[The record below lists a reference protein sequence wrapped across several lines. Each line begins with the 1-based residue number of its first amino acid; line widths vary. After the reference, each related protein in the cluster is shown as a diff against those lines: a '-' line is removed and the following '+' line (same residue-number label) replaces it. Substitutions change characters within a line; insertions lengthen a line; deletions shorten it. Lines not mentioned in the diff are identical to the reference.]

1 MQRAQRILK
10 KTMTAVSKLGAQS
23 GGKESGGKKKRRV
36 IHGVLLLN
44 KPRGISSTQALG
56 RAKWL
61 IGAEKAGHTGT
72 LDPLA
77 DGLLPLCFGHATKLA
92 NDLLDADKTYVAGI
106 VLGKSTT
113 TGDMEGEVTF
123 SSSNVITREQW
134 QAILPQFMGEIA
146 QVPPMYSA
154 LKKDGKPLYELARA
168 GIEVER
174 EARQITIVSLT
185 TVSFDYPNVLLKV
198 RCSKGTYIRTLAE
211 DMGKSLGVGAHLSSL
226 QRTGVG
232 DLDLADAMTLEQLE
246 AIPEEARAQA
256 LLPLDALLQNCPAIV
271 LPTAQAARFV
281 QGQRLKTEYADCDSA
296 RIYWQNEGVSV
307 LIGLA
312 SVLQNTLSPQK
323 VLMTALP
330 ESK

>member
-1 MQRAQRILK
+1 MNTTK
-10 KTMTAVSKLGAQS
+10 KIRKP
-23 GGKESGGKKKRRV
+23 

-44 KPRGISSTQALG
+44 KPLGISSTQALG

-92 NDLLDADKTYVAGI
+92 HDLLDADKTYVAGI
-106 VLGKSTT
+106 VLGQSTS

-123 SSSNVITREQW
+123 SSDAVIREQQW
-134 QAILPQFMGEIA
+134 HAILPQFLGEIE

-154 LKKDGKPLYELARA
+154 LKKDGKPLYELART

-174 EARQITIVSLT
+174 KARRITIVSLET
-185 TVSFDYPNVLLKV
+185 LSFEYPNVVLKV

-211 DMGKSLGVGAHLSSL
+211 DMGKALGVGAHLSSL
-226 QRTGVG
+226 KRVGVG
-232 DLDLADAMTLEQLE
+232 ELDIANAMTLEELE
-246 AIPEEARAQA
+246 AVPEEERAGV
-256 LLPLDALLQNCPAIV
+256 LLPLDALLQNCPA
-271 LPTAQAARFV
+271 LHLSQTEAKRFI
-281 QGQRLKTEYADCDSA
+281 QGQRLKTDMADA
-296 RIYWQNEGVSV
+296 QMVRVYWSNGGNES

-312 SVLQNTLSPQK
+312 GVSKNTLSPQK

-330 ESK
+330 SACSK

>member
-1 MQRAQRILK
+1 MQRKTQTVKKQRR
-10 KTMTAVSKLGAQS
+10 A
-23 GGKESGGKKKRRV
+23 

-92 NDLLDADKTYVAGI
+92 HDLLDADKTYVAGI
-106 VLGKSTT
+106 VLGKSTS
-113 TGDMEGEVTF
+113 TGDMEGEATF
-123 SSSNVITREQW
+123 SSDAVISEQQW
-134 QAILPQFMGEIA
+134 QAILPKFLGEIM

-154 LKKDGKPLYELARA
+154 LKKDGKPLYELARS

-174 EARQITIVSLT
+174 EARCVTIVSLET
-185 TVSFDYPNVLLKV
+185 LSFEYPNVLLKV

-211 DMGKSLGVGAHLSSL
+211 DMGKALSVGAHLSSL
-226 QRTGVG
+226 KRVGVG
-232 DLDLADAMTLEQLE
+232 DLDIASAMTLEALE
-246 AIPEEARAQA
+246 AVPETERENV
-256 LLPLDALLQNCPAIV
+256 LLPLDALLQNCPAV
-271 LPTAQAARFV
+271 HLEDTEAQRFV
-281 QGQRLKTEYADCDSA
+281 QGQRLKVDTADA
-296 RIYWQNEGVSV
+296 EMVRVYWNDAQKDI

-312 SVLQNTLSPQK
+312 GVLRNTLSPKK
-323 VLMTALP
+323 VLMNILLSS
-330 ESK
+330 ESR

>member
-1 MQRAQRILK
+1 MNTVK
-10 KTMTAVSKLGAQS
+10 KIRKP
-23 GGKESGGKKKRRV
+23 

-92 NDLLDADKTYVAGI
+92 HDLLDADKTYVAGI
-106 VLGKSTT
+106 VLGRSTS
-113 TGDMEGEVTF
+113 TGDMEGEVVF
-123 SSSNVITREQW
+123 ASDLVIKREQW
-134 QAILPQFMGEIA
+134 DAILPQFMGEID

-154 LKKDGKPLYELARA
+154 LKQNGKPLYELARA

-174 EARQITIVSLT
+174 EARRITIVSLET
-185 TVSFDYPNVLLKV
+185 LSFEYPNVLLKV

-211 DMGKSLGVGAHLSSL
+211 DMGKALNVGAHLSSL
-226 QRTGVG
+226 KRVGVG
-232 DLDLADAMTLEQLE
+232 ELDIANAMTLEELE
-246 AIPEEARAQA
+246 AVVEAEREKV
-256 LLPLDALLQNCPAIV
+256 LLPLDALLQDCPA
-271 LPTAQAARFV
+271 LDLAQMDAQRFV
-281 QGQRLKTEYADCDSA
+281 QGQRLKVELADA
-296 RIYWQNEGVSV
+296 QMVRVYWQAV

-312 SVLQNTLSPQK
+312 SVANKTLSPQK

-330 ESK
+330 L

>member
-1 MQRAQRILK
+1 MRETLKYILDTTKKIRKPRRAIN
-10 KTMTAVSKLGAQS
+10 
-23 GGKESGGKKKRRV
+23 
-36 IHGVLLLN
+36 GVLLLN
-44 KPRGISSTQALG
+44 KPRGMSSTQALG

-92 NDLLDADKTYVAGI
+92 HDLLDADKTYVAGI
-106 VLGKSTT
+106 VLGQSTS

-123 SSSNVITREQW
+123 SSDAVIREQQW
-134 QAILPQFMGEIA
+134 HAILPQFLGEIE

-154 LKKDGKPLYELARA
+154 LKKDGKPLYELART

-174 EARQITIVSLT
+174 KARRITIVSLET
-185 TVSFDYPNVLLKV
+185 LSFEYPNVVLKV

-211 DMGKSLGVGAHLSSL
+211 DMGKALGVGAHLSSL
-226 QRTGVG
+226 KRVGVG
-232 DLDLADAMTLEQLE
+232 ELDIANAMTLEELE
-246 AIPEEARAQA
+246 AVPESERKNV
-256 LLPLDALLQNCPAIV
+256 LMPLDALLQNCPA
-271 LPTAQAARFV
+271 LHLSQTEAKRFI
-281 QGQRLKTEYADCDSA
+281 QGQRLKTDMADA
-296 RIYWQNEGVSV
+296 QMVRVYWSNGGNES

-312 SVLQNTLSPQK
+312 GVSKNTLSPQK

-330 ESK
+330 E

>member
-1 MQRAQRILK
+1 MPTLRQAMNTVK
-10 KTMTAVSKLGAQS
+10 KIRKP
-23 GGKESGGKKKRRV
+23 

-92 NDLLDADKTYVAGI
+92 HDLLDADKTYVAGI
-106 VLGKSTT
+106 VLGRSTS
-113 TGDMEGEVTF
+113 TGDMEGEVVF
-123 SSSNVITREQW
+123 ASDLVIKREQW
-134 QAILPQFMGEIA
+134 DAILPQFTGEID

-154 LKKDGKPLYELARA
+154 LKQNGKPLYELARA
-168 GIEVER
+168 GIEVAR
-174 EARQITIVSLT
+174 EARCITIVSLET
-185 TVSFDYPNVLLKV
+185 LKFEYPNVLLKV

-211 DMGKSLGVGAHLSSL
+211 DMGKALNVGAHLSSL
-226 QRTGVG
+226 KRVGVG
-232 DLDLADAMTLEQLE
+232 ELDIANAMTLEELE
-246 AIPEEARAQA
+246 VVVEAEREKV
-256 LLPLDALLQNCPAIV
+256 LLPLDALLQDCPA
-271 LPTAQAARFV
+271 LDLAQLDAQRFV
-281 QGQRLKTEYADCDSA
+281 QGQRLKVELADA
-296 RIYWQNEGVSV
+296 QMVRVYWQAV

-312 SVLQNTLSPQK
+312 SVANKTLSPQK

-330 ESK
+330 E

>member
-1 MQRAQRILK
+1 MPTLRQAMNTVNKIRKPRL
-10 KTMTAVSKLGAQS
+10 
-23 GGKESGGKKKRRV
+23 V
-36 IHGVLLLN
+36 INGVLLLN

-92 NDLLDADKTYVAGI
+92 HDLLDADKTYVAGI
-106 VLGKSTT
+106 VLGQSTS
-113 TGDMEGEVTF
+113 TGDMEGEVIF
-123 SSSNVITREQW
+123 SSDVVITEQQW
-134 QAILPQFMGEIA
+134 HAILPQFLGEID

-154 LKKDGKPLYELARA
+154 LKQNGKPLYELARA

-174 EARQITIVSLT
+174 KARRITIVSLET
-185 TVSFDYPNVLLKV
+185 LSFEYPNVLLKV

-211 DMGKSLGVGAHLSSL
+211 DIGQALGVGAHLSSL
-226 QRTGVG
+226 KRVGVG
-232 DLDLADAMTLEQLE
+232 ELDIANAMTLEELE
-246 AIPEEARAQA
+246 AVPESERENV
-256 LLPLDALLQNCPAIV
+256 LMPLDALLQNCPA
-271 LPTAQAARFV
+271 LHLAQTEAKRFI
-281 QGQRLKTEYADCDSA
+281 QGQRLKTDMADA
-296 RIYWQNEGVSV
+296 QMVRVYWSNGGNES

-312 SVLQNTLSPQK
+312 GVSKNTLSPQK

-330 ESK
+330 E

>member
-1 MQRAQRILK
+1 MVWVGYK
-10 KTMTAVSKLGAQS
+10 PTPTKTMNTV
-23 GGKESGGKKKRRV
+23 KKIRKP

-92 NDLLDADKTYVAGI
+92 HDLLDADKTYVAGI
-106 VLGKSTT
+106 VLGRCTS
-113 TGDMEGEVTF
+113 TGDMEGEVVF
-123 SSSNVITREQW
+123 ASDLVIKREQW
-134 QAILPQFMGEIA
+134 DAILPQFTGEIS

-154 LKKDGKPLYELARA
+154 LKQNGKPLYELARA

-174 EARQITIVSLT
+174 DARRITIVSLET
-185 TVSFDYPNVLLKV
+185 LSFEYPNVLLKV

-211 DMGKSLGVGAHLSSL
+211 DMGKALNVGAHLSSL
-226 QRTGVG
+226 KRVGVG
-232 DLDLADAMTLEQLE
+232 ELDIANAMTLEELE
-246 AIPEEARAQA
+246 AVVEAEREKV
-256 LLPLDALLQNCPAIV
+256 LLPLDALLQDCPA
-271 LPTAQAARFV
+271 LDLAQMDAQRFV
-281 QGQRLKTEYADCDSA
+281 QGQRLKVELADA
-296 RIYWQNEGVSV
+296 QMVRVYWQAV

-312 SVLQNTLSPQK
+312 SVANKTLSPQK

-330 ESK
+330 L

>member
-1 MQRAQRILK
+1 MMRMVK
-10 KTMTAVSKLGAQS
+10 KNRKA
-23 GGKESGGKKKRRV
+23 

-61 IGAEKAGHTGT
+61 IGADKAGHTGT

-113 TGDMEGEVTF
+113 TGDREGETTF
-123 SSSNVITREQW
+123 SSDTVITREQW
-134 QAILPQFMGEIA
+134 DAILPQFSGEIA

-174 EARQITIVSLT
+174 EARQVTIVSLET
-185 TVSFDYPNVLLKV
+185 LSFAYPNVVLNV

-211 DMGKSLGVGAHLSSL
+211 DMGKALGVGAHLSSL

-232 DLDLADAMTLEQLE
+232 ELNLADAMTLEQLE
-246 AIPEEARAQA
+246 AMCEQARAQA
-256 LLPLDALLQNCPAIV
+256 LLPLDALLQNCPAIA
-271 LPTAQAARFV
+271 LPQTEAARFV
-281 QGQRLKTEYADCDSA
+281 QGQRLKTTCADCDTV
-296 RIYWQNEGVSV
+296 RVYWNEL

-312 SVLQNTLSPQK
+312 SVSHGTLSPGK

-330 ESK
+330 D

>member
-1 MQRAQRILK
+1 MQHKREPTSLKQR
-10 KTMTAVSKLGAQS
+10 
-23 GGKESGGKKKRRV
+23 RP

-44 KPRGISSTQALG
+44 KPRGLSSTQALG

-92 NDLLDADKTYVAGI
+92 HDLLDADKTYLAGI
-106 VLGKSTT
+106 VLGRSTS
-113 TGDMEGEVTF
+113 TGDMEGAVVF
-123 SSSNVITREQW
+123 SSDIVITRSQW
-134 QAILPQFMGEIA
+134 DAILPQFMGKID

-154 LKKDGKPLYELARA
+154 LKQNGKPLYELARA

-174 EARQITIVSLT
+174 EARRITIVSLET
-185 TVSFDYPNVLLKV
+185 MSFEYPNVLLKV

-211 DMGKSLGVGAHLSSL
+211 DMGKALGVGAHLSSL
-226 QRTGVG
+226 KRVGVG
-232 DLDLADAMTLEQLE
+232 DLDIANAMTLEELE
-246 AIPEEARAQA
+246 TIPESERAQA
-256 LLPLDALLQNCPAIV
+256 LMPLDALLQNCPA
-271 LPTAQAARFV
+271 LHLEQTQAHRFV
-281 QGQRLKTEYADCDSA
+281 QGQRLKVELADAEMVRVYWSA
-296 RIYWQNEGVSV
+296 EHTAGGQKI

-312 SVLQNTLSPQK
+312 SVLHNTLSPNK

-330 ESK
+330 L

>member
-1 MQRAQRILK
+1 MVWVGYK
-10 KTMTAVSKLGAQS
+10 PTPTKTMNTV
-23 GGKESGGKKKRRV
+23 KKIRKP

-92 NDLLDADKTYVAGI
+92 HGLLDADKTYVAGI
-106 VLGKSTT
+106 VLGRSTS
-113 TGDMEGEVTF
+113 TGDMEGEVVF
-123 SSSNVITREQW
+123 ASDLVIKREQW
-134 QAILPQFMGEIA
+134 DAILPQFTGEIS

-154 LKKDGKPLYELARA
+154 LKQNGKPLYELARA

-174 EARQITIVSLT
+174 EARRITIVSLET
-185 TVSFDYPNVLLKV
+185 LKFEYPNVLLKV

-211 DMGKSLGVGAHLSSL
+211 DMGKALNVGAHLSSL
-226 QRTGVG
+226 KRVGVG
-232 DLDLADAMTLEQLE
+232 ELDIANAMTLEELE
-246 AIPEEARAQA
+246 AVVEAEREKV
-256 LLPLDALLQNCPAIV
+256 LLPLDALLQDCPA
-271 LPTAQAARFV
+271 LDLAQMDAQRFV
-281 QGQRLKTEYADCDSA
+281 QGQRLKVELADA
-296 RIYWQNEGVSV
+296 QMVRVYWQAV

-312 SVLQNTLSPQK
+312 SVANNTLSPQK
-323 VLMTALP
+323 VLMTVLP
-330 ESK
+330 L

>member
-1 MQRAQRILK
+1 MAD
-10 KTMTAVSKLGAQS
+10 
-23 GGKESGGKKKRRV
+23 RR
-36 IHGVLLLN
+36 GQ
-44 KPRGISSTQALG
+44 G
-56 RAKWL
+56 
-61 IGAEKAGHTGT
+61 GHTGT

-113 TGDMEGEVTF
+113 TGDMEGETTF
-123 SSSNVITREQW
+123 SSDTVITREQW
-134 QAILPQFMGEIA
+134 DAILPQFSGEIA

-174 EARQITIVSLT
+174 EARQVTIVSLET
-185 TVSFDYPNVLLKV
+185 LSFAYPNVVLKV

-211 DMGKSLGVGAHLSSL
+211 DMGKALGVGAHLSSL

-232 DLDLADAMTLEQLE
+232 DLDLQDAMTLEQLE
-246 AIPEEARAQA
+246 AMAEDERAQA
-256 LLPLDALLQNCPAIV
+256 LLPLDALLQNCPAIE
-271 LPTAQAARFV
+271 LPQTEAARFV
-281 QGQRLKTEYADCDSA
+281 QGQRLKMTHADCDTV
-296 RIYWQNEGVSV
+296 RVYWHER

-312 SVLQNTLSPQK
+312 SVSHGTLSPQK

-330 ESK
+330 ESSQQ

>member
-1 MQRAQRILK
+1 MQRKNESAVKKQRR
-10 KTMTAVSKLGAQS
+10 A
-23 GGKESGGKKKRRV
+23 

-92 NDLLDADKTYVAGI
+92 HDLLDADKTYVAGI
-106 VLGKSTT
+106 VLGKSTS
-113 TGDMEGEVTF
+113 TGDMEGEVMF
-123 SSSNVITREQW
+123 SSDAVISEQQW
-134 QAILPQFMGEIA
+134 QAVLPKFLGEIS

-154 LKKDGKPLYELARA
+154 LKQNGKPLYELARA

-174 EARQITIVSLT
+174 EARRITILSLET
-185 TVSFDYPNVLLKV
+185 LSFEYPNVLLKV

-211 DMGKSLGVGAHLSSL
+211 DIGKALGVGAHLSSL
-226 QRTGVG
+226 QRVGVG
-232 DLDLADAMTLEQLE
+232 ELNIANAMTLEELE
-246 AIPEEARAQA
+246 AISELERAKV
-256 LLPLDALLQNCPAIV
+256 LLPLDALLQNCPALH
-271 LPTAQAARFV
+271 LPPMDAQRFV
-281 QGQRLKTEYADCDSA
+281 QGQRLKVDLANVEMV
-296 RIYWQNEGVSV
+296 RVYWNNGGNEI

-312 SVLQNTLSPQK
+312 SVANNTLSPQK

-330 ESK
+330 L

>member
-1 MQRAQRILK
+1 MNTVK
-10 KTMTAVSKLGAQS
+10 KIRKP
-23 GGKESGGKKKRRV
+23 

-92 NDLLDADKTYVAGI
+92 HDLLDADKTYVAGI
-106 VLGKSTT
+106 VLGQSTS

-123 SSSNVITREQW
+123 SSDAVINEQQW
-134 QAILPQFMGEIA
+134 QAILSKFLGGIE

-154 LKKDGKPLYELARA
+154 LKQNGKPLYELARA
-168 GIEVER
+168 GIEVKR
-174 EARQITIVSLT
+174 EARCVTIVSLET
-185 TVSFDYPNVLLKV
+185 LNFEYPNVLLKV

-211 DMGKSLGVGAHLSSL
+211 DMGKVLGVGAHLSSL
-226 QRTGVG
+226 KRVGVG
-232 DLDLADAMTLEQLE
+232 ELDIANAMTLEELE
-246 AIPEEARAQA
+246 AVPEEERANV
-256 LLPLDALLQNCPAIV
+256 LLPFDALLQNCPAV
-271 LPTAQAARFV
+271 HLADTEAQRFV
-281 QGQRLKTEYADCDSA
+281 QGQRLKVDLNDVEMA
-296 RIYWQNEGVSV
+296 RVYWNNGGNEV

-312 SVLQNTLSPQK
+312 GVANNTLSPQK
-323 VLMTALP
+323 VLMNELRT
-330 ESK
+330 K

>member
-1 MQRAQRILK
+1 MNTAK
-10 KTMTAVSKLGAQS
+10 KIRKP
-23 GGKESGGKKKRRV
+23 
-36 IHGVLLLN
+36 IHGVLLLD

-92 NDLLDADKTYVAGI
+92 HDLLDADKTYVAGI
-106 VLGKSTT
+106 VLGRSTS
-113 TGDMEGEVTF
+113 TGDMEGDVIF
-123 SSSNVITREQW
+123 SSDVVISAQQW
-134 QAILPQFMGEIA
+134 DEILPQFLGEID

-174 EARQITIVSLT
+174 EARRITIVSLET
-185 TVSFDYPNVLLKV
+185 LSFEYPNVLLKV

-211 DMGKSLGVGAHLSSL
+211 DMGKALNVGAHLSSL
-226 QRTGVG
+226 KRVGVG
-232 DLDLADAMTLEQLE
+232 ELDIANAMTLDALE
-246 AIPEEARAQA
+246 AVPEAERAGV
-256 LLPLDALLQNCPAIV
+256 LLPLDALLQNCPELNLDTIE
-271 LPTAQAARFV
+271 AQRFV
-281 QGQRLKTEYADCDSA
+281 QGQRLKVSLPDAEMV
-296 RIYWQNEGVSV
+296 RVYWTAEPNAGGQKV

-312 SVLQNTLSPQK
+312 GVLHSTLSPNK

-330 ESK
+330 L

>member
-1 MQRAQRILK
+1 MMRMVK
-10 KTMTAVSKLGAQS
+10 KNRKA
-23 GGKESGGKKKRRV
+23 

-61 IGAEKAGHTGT
+61 IGADKAGHTGT

-113 TGDMEGEVTF
+113 TGDREGEITF
-123 SSSNVITREQW
+123 SSDTVIAREQW
-134 QAILPQFMGEIA
+134 DAILPQFSGEIA

-174 EARQITIVSLT
+174 EARQVTIVSLET
-185 TVSFDYPNVLLKV
+185 LSFAYPNVVLKV

-211 DMGKSLGVGAHLSSL
+211 DLGRALACGAHLTALRRVAVGSLSIERAVTLDTLDHLREDERSRWLLPPDSLLQSLPEVILDRQDAQRFSHGNPVVTVPSASGKCRVYCEGRLLGVGTADGSGTL
-226 QRTGVG
+226 Q
-232 DLDLADAMTLEQLE
+232 
-246 AIPEEARAQA
+246 PS
-256 LLPLDALLQNCPAIV
+256 
-271 LPTAQAARFV
+271 
-281 QGQRLKTEYADCDSA
+281 RL
-296 RIYWQNEGVSV
+296 V
-307 LIGLA
+307 A
-312 SVLQNTLSPQK
+312 SN
-323 VLMTALP
+323 
-330 ESK
+330 

>member
-1 MQRAQRILK
+1 MVWVGYKPTPTK
-10 KTMTAVSKLGAQS
+10 KMNTV
-23 GGKESGGKKKRRV
+23 KKIRKP

-92 NDLLDADKTYVAGI
+92 HDLLDADKTYVAGI
-106 VLGKSTT
+106 VLGRSTS
-113 TGDMEGEVTF
+113 TGDMEGEVVF
-123 SSSNVITREQW
+123 ASDLVIKREQW
-134 QAILPQFMGEIA
+134 DAILPQFMGEID

-154 LKKDGKPLYELARA
+154 LKQNGKPLYELARA

-174 EARQITIVSLT
+174 EARRITIVSLET
-185 TVSFDYPNVLLKV
+185 LKFEYPNVLLKV

-211 DMGKSLGVGAHLSSL
+211 DMGKALNVGAHLSSL
-226 QRTGVG
+226 KRVGVG
-232 DLDLADAMTLEQLE
+232 ELDIANAMTLEELE
-246 AIPEEARAQA
+246 VVVEAEREKV
-256 LLPLDALLQNCPAIV
+256 LLPLDALLQDCPA
-271 LPTAQAARFV
+271 LDLAQLDAQRFV
-281 QGQRLKTEYADCDSA
+281 QGQRLKVELADA
-296 RIYWQNEGVSV
+296 QMVRVYWQAV

-312 SVLQNTLSPQK
+312 SVANKTLSPQK
-323 VLMTALP
+323 VLMTVLP
-330 ESK
+330 L

>member
-1 MQRAQRILK
+1 MVWVGYKPTPTK
-10 KTMTAVSKLGAQS
+10 KMNTV
-23 GGKESGGKKKRRV
+23 KKIRKP

-92 NDLLDADKTYVAGI
+92 HDLLDADKTYVAGI
-106 VLGKSTT
+106 VLGRSTS
-113 TGDMEGEVTF
+113 TGDMEGEVVF
-123 SSSNVITREQW
+123 ASDLVIKREQW
-134 QAILPQFMGEIA
+134 DAILPQFMGEID

-154 LKKDGKPLYELARA
+154 LKQNGKPLYELARA

-174 EARQITIVSLT
+174 EARRITIVSLET
-185 TVSFDYPNVLLKV
+185 LKFEYPNVLLKV

-211 DMGKSLGVGAHLSSL
+211 DMGKALNVGAHLSSL
-226 QRTGVG
+226 KRVGVG
-232 DLDLADAMTLEQLE
+232 ELDIANAMTLEELE
-246 AIPEEARAQA
+246 AVVEAEREKV
-256 LLPLDALLQNCPAIV
+256 LLPLDALLQDCPA
-271 LPTAQAARFV
+271 LDLAQMDAQRFV
-281 QGQRLKTEYADCDSA
+281 QGQRLKVELADA
-296 RIYWQNEGVSV
+296 QMVRVYWQAV

-312 SVLQNTLSPQK
+312 SVANKTLSPQK
-323 VLMTALP
+323 VLMTVLP
-330 ESK
+330 L

>member
-1 MQRAQRILK
+1 MNTVK
-10 KTMTAVSKLGAQS
+10 KIRKP
-23 GGKESGGKKKRRV
+23 

-92 NDLLDADKTYVAGI
+92 HDLLDADKTYVAGI
-106 VLGKSTT
+106 VLGRSTS
-113 TGDMEGEVTF
+113 TGDMEGEVVF
-123 SSSNVITREQW
+123 ASDLVIKREQW
-134 QAILPQFMGEIA
+134 DAILPQFMGEID

-154 LKKDGKPLYELARA
+154 LKQNGKPLYELARA

-174 EARQITIVSLT
+174 EARRITIVSLET
-185 TVSFDYPNVLLKV
+185 LKFEYPNVLLKV

-211 DMGKSLGVGAHLSSL
+211 DMGKALNVGAHLSSL
-226 QRTGVG
+226 KRVGVG
-232 DLDLADAMTLEQLE
+232 ELDIANAMTLEELE
-246 AIPEEARAQA
+246 AVVEAEREKV
-256 LLPLDALLQNCPAIV
+256 LLPLDALLQDCPA
-271 LPTAQAARFV
+271 LDLAQMDAQRFV
-281 QGQRLKTEYADCDSA
+281 QGQRLKVELADA
-296 RIYWQNEGVSV
+296 QMVRVYWQAV

-312 SVLQNTLSPQK
+312 SVANKTLSPQK

-330 ESK
+330 E

>member
-10 KTMTAVSKLGAQS
+10 KTMTAVSNLSAQS
-23 GGKESGGKKKRRV
+23 GGKKSGGKKKRRA

-61 IGAEKAGHTGT
+61 IGAEQAGHTGT

-113 TGDMEGEVTF
+113 TGDMEGEVIF

-211 DMGKSLGVGAHLSSL
+211 DMGKALGVGAHLSSL

-271 LPTAQAARFV
+271 LPTAQAVRFV

-296 RIYWQNEGVSV
+296 RIYWQNDGVNV

>member
-1 MQRAQRILK
+1 MVWVGCK
-10 KTMTAVSKLGAQS
+10 PTPTKTMNTV
-23 GGKESGGKKKRRV
+23 KKIRKP

-92 NDLLDADKTYVAGI
+92 HDLLDADKTYVAGI
-106 VLGKSTT
+106 VLGRSTS
-113 TGDMEGEVTF
+113 TGDMEGEVVF
-123 SSSNVITREQW
+123 ASDLVIKREQW
-134 QAILPQFMGEIA
+134 DAILPQFTGEIS

-154 LKKDGKPLYELARA
+154 LKQNGKPLYELARA

-174 EARQITIVSLT
+174 EARRITIVSLET
-185 TVSFDYPNVLLKV
+185 LKFEYPNVLLKV

-211 DMGKSLGVGAHLSSL
+211 DMGKALNVGAHLSSL
-226 QRTGVG
+226 KRVGVG
-232 DLDLADAMTLEQLE
+232 ELDIANAMTLEELE
-246 AIPEEARAQA
+246 AVVEAEREKV
-256 LLPLDALLQNCPAIV
+256 LLPLDALLQDCPA
-271 LPTAQAARFV
+271 LDLAQMDAQRFV
-281 QGQRLKTEYADCDSA
+281 QGQRLKVELADA
-296 RIYWQNEGVSV
+296 QMVRVYWQAV

-312 SVLQNTLSPQK
+312 SVANKTLSPQK

-330 ESK
+330 E

>member
-211 DMGKSLGVGAHLSSL
+211 DMGKALGVGAHLSSL

-271 LPTAQAARFV
+271 LPTAQAVRFV

-296 RIYWQNEGVSV
+296 RIYWQNDGVNV

>member
-1 MQRAQRILK
+1 MQRKNESAVKKQR
-10 KTMTAVSKLGAQS
+10 
-23 GGKESGGKKKRRV
+23 RP

-92 NDLLDADKTYVAGI
+92 HDLLDADKTYVAGI
-106 VLGKSTT
+106 VLGQSTS

-123 SSSNVITREQW
+123 SSDAVISEQQW
-134 QAILPQFMGEIA
+134 HAILPQFLGEIE

-154 LKKDGKPLYELARA
+154 LKKDGKPLYELART

-174 EARQITIVSLT
+174 KARRITIVSLET
-185 TVSFDYPNVLLKV
+185 LSFEYPNVVLKV

-211 DMGKSLGVGAHLSSL
+211 DMGKALGVGAHLSSL
-226 QRTGVG
+226 KRVGVG
-232 DLDLADAMTLEQLE
+232 ELDIANAMTLEELE
-246 AIPEEARAQA
+246 AVPEEERAGV
-256 LLPLDALLQNCPAIV
+256 LLPLDALLQNCPA
-271 LPTAQAARFV
+271 LHLSQTEAKRFI
-281 QGQRLKTEYADCDSA
+281 QGQRLKTDMADA
-296 RIYWQNEGVSV
+296 QMVRVYWSNGGNES

-312 SVLQNTLSPQK
+312 GVSKNTLSPQK

-330 ESK
+330 EQKGGL

>member
-1 MQRAQRILK
+1 LNTTK
-10 KTMTAVSKLGAQS
+10 KIRKP
-23 GGKESGGKKKRRV
+23 

-44 KPRGISSTQALG
+44 KPLGISSTQALG

-92 NDLLDADKTYVAGI
+92 HDLLDADKTYVAGI
-106 VLGKSTT
+106 VLGQSTS

-123 SSSNVITREQW
+123 SSDAVIREQQW
-134 QAILPQFMGEIA
+134 HAILPQFLGEIE

-154 LKKDGKPLYELARA
+154 LKKDGKPLYELART

-174 EARQITIVSLT
+174 KARRITIVSLET
-185 TVSFDYPNVLLKV
+185 LSFEYPNVVLKV

-211 DMGKSLGVGAHLSSL
+211 DMGKALGVGAHLSSL
-226 QRTGVG
+226 KRVGVG
-232 DLDLADAMTLEQLE
+232 ELDIANAMTLEELE
-246 AIPEEARAQA
+246 AVPEEERAGV
-256 LLPLDALLQNCPAIV
+256 LLPLDALLQNCPA
-271 LPTAQAARFV
+271 LHLSQTEAKRFI
-281 QGQRLKTEYADCDSA
+281 QGQRLKTDMADA
-296 RIYWQNEGVSV
+296 QMVRVYWSNGGNES

-312 SVLQNTLSPQK
+312 GVSKNTLSPQK

-330 ESK
+330 EQKGGL